1 MTDMPET
8 DDPFADAPEAG
19 RDDNTSD
26 MFGGDAPQPVNK
38 AAAYTVLARKYRPRS
53 FDDLIGQEAMVRTL
67 SNAFATG
74 RIAHAFMLTGVRG
87 VGKTTTAR
95 LLARALNFE
104 SDTVKGPSVDLTTF
118 GAHCQAIIEGRH
130 IDVLELD
137 AASRTGVDAMREL
150 LESVRY
156 APVEARYKVYV
167 IDEVHMLSTGAFNA
181 LLKTLEE
188 PPPHAKFIFATTE
201 IRKVPVTILSRCQ
214 RFDLRRVEPETLTPH
229 LEKICRLE
237 GASIEPDAIA
247 LIARAAEGSVRDSL
261 SLLDQALVQAEEGQS
276 VSAETVRD
284 MLGLADRS
292 ATLGLFENI
301 ISGQIQEALLAF
313 RTLYGFGA
321 DPSQIMGDLLEYCHA
336 TSVAKVLG
344 AEATRLPKE
353 PAGRVT
359 ALGAQL
365 SAGTLSRLWTLM
377 LKAFEEIRRAPDP
390 AAATEMA
397 LVRICYAADLPGP
410 ETLLKRLEAGENLLG
425 GPSGGGAPSGGGGGP
440 RAALRTHAAVLPQ
453 VQLNSFEDVLALI
466 GEKRDIGLRVDVE
479 RYVRLVSFQ
488 RGAITYEPAPHAPID
503 LARKLSARLKE
514 WTGERWLIATE
525 GGGGAETIRERD
537 DRERLEALEAARQDP
552 FVSAFLQAFPNAE
565 LSVRNKPAP
574 VLTAEAAPPEDTDE
588 KDDD

>member
-1 MTDMPET
+1 
-8 DDPFADAPEAG
+8 
-19 RDDNTSD
+19 
-26 MFGGDAPQPVNK
+26 
-38 AAAYTVLARKYRPRS
+38 
-53 FDDLIGQEAMVRTL
+53 
-67 SNAFATG
+67 
-74 RIAHAFMLTGVRG
+74 
-87 VGKTTTAR
+87 
-95 LLARALNFE
+95 
-104 SDTVKGPSVDLTTF
+104 
-118 GAHCQAIIEGRH
+118 
-130 IDVLELD
+130 
-137 AASRTGVDAMREL
+137 
-150 LESVRY
+150 
-156 APVEARYKVYV
+156 
-167 IDEVHMLSTGAFNA
+167 
-181 LLKTLEE
+181 
-188 PPPHAKFIFATTE
+188 
-201 IRKVPVTILSRCQ
+201 
-214 RFDLRRVEPETLTPH
+214 
-229 LEKICRLE
+229 
-237 GASIEPDAIA
+237 
-247 LIARAAEGSVRDSL
+247 SL

-353 PAGRVT
+353 AASRVT

-365 SAGTLSRLWTLM
+365 SAGTLSRLWTLL
-377 LKAFEEIRRAPDP
+377 LKAFEEVRRAPDP

-425 GPSGGGAPSGGGGGP
+425 GGGSSGGGSGGGSGP

-453 VQLNSFEDVLALI
+453 IQLNSFEDVLALI

-525 GGGGAETIRERD
+525 GGGGAETVRERD
-537 DRERLEALEAARQDP
+537 ERERAEVLEAARKDP
-552 FVSAFLQAFPNAE
+552 FVSAFLAAFPKAE

-574 VLTAEAAPPEDTDE
+574 VLAADAAPPEDTDE
-588 KDDD
+588 KDND